1 MDLAAGSRLSK
12 TGFLYHFHIRFIA
25 FVSLLILHSDMFRF
39 FAAGAG
45 KDKCFKFGIL
55 QSGLGDLKTRNMI
68 FNRLAGSSDIN
79 CIINVSQAKKE
90 APGVTT
96 GIPLF
101 TCNMSVY

>member
-12 TGFLYHFHIRFIA
+12 TGFLYHFNIRFIA
-25 FVSLLILHSDMFRF
+25 FIALLILHSDAFGI

-55 QSGLGDLKTRNMI
+55 QSESGDLKTRKMI
-68 FNRLAGSSDIN
+68 LNRLAGSSDIN

-90 APGVTT
+90 APGVTS